1 MSSECLM
8 VFTRDNA
15 DTLLKYKGTQEWSLN
30 LKRAR
35 KCHYVICVANA
46 LDERSDFKEEPYD
59 HAKGFLIGKNLR
71 IEKSI
76 YGDDS
81 KFIIEFEEF
90 AKIAIPNLWGASRN
104 PVKYADLDHL
114 GIDITNL
121 KFETAPERDWEWVR
135 EDMFHKNY
143 LDGKTPDAG
152 SVGVDQNEIGELSI
166 DQAKIGLSKKFGVS
180 VDDIEIII
188 KA

>member
-1 MSSECLM
+1 MSTECLL
-8 VFTRDNA
+8 VFTRDDT

-35 KCHYVICVANA
+35 KCQYVICVANA
-46 LDERSDFKEEPYD
+46 LDERSTFEDPYD
-59 HAKGFLIGKNLR
+59 HAKGFLIGRNLKVD
-71 IEKSI
+71 KSI

-90 AKIAIPNLWGASRN
+90 AKISIPHLWGASKN
-104 PVKYADLDHL
+104 PVKYANIDHL
-114 GIDITNL
+114 GIDFSSLN
-121 KFETAPERDWEWVR
+121 FELAPERDWEWVR

-143 LDGKTPDAG
+143 LDGKMPDT
-152 SVGVDQNEIGELSI
+152 QNAETKQSEIRELSI
-166 DQAKIGLSKKFGVS
+166 SEAKLGLSLKFGIS
-180 VDDIEIII
+180 VEDIEIII